1 MSGAR
6 HSYKARNFP
15 FAERLL
21 KLRERAGWT
30 QQEVA
35 RQMHVATRS
44 IRNWEGG
51 SYYPTDGHLKMLI
64 ELYFAQN
71 VFPPEREQEEVR
83 ALWHAFQTSTRRY
96 DRGFDEQWF
105 AALLNEREARSA
117 GQRQQAE
124 RSHPQPGSPEQPL
137 SEALPALTPAD
148 DSFPR
153 FPAQRA
159 PRSGLRSAPDVSSFY
174 GRTDEV
180 AELEHWLLVD
190 QCRLVAVLGMGG
202 IGKTALA
209 AKLVRQVAPHFAC
222 VLWRSLHNAPSLQ
235 DVLDEWLPL
244 LSGRQDNTY
253 APHEVDQRLSF
264 LIELLQERRCL
275 LVLDNLETLFQEGAP
290 GGRYR
295 EGYEAY
301 GDLIRE
307 VARTTHPSCLLLTCR
322 EKFPDLGELHGRRA
336 PVRAFRLGSLDLP
349 ASRQLLQDKDL
360 FGEQGA
366 FRDLVQRYAGN
377 PLALKIVGETVY
389 ELFGGNI
396 AAFLARNATTFHEIR
411 QLLTQQFERL
421 SGLEQG
427 LMYWLAISRELTE
440 LGALEKDLQ
449 PPPRRANEAMEAMQS
464 LYSRSLVERGEHGA
478 FTLQPVVLEYV
489 TERLVAQVGEEIR
502 ESRPALLLTHA
513 LLQAQAKEY
522 IRASQANLILKP
534 LLNQLVSHFGAPRLE
549 DQLEILLKQVRG
561 FPRAKQGYGGGNV
574 VNLLV
579 RLNGLKG
586 KDCSGLSIWQADLQ
600 WAEAQGATFEGSDL
614 TGSVFMRPVDGIVSV
629 ALSPNGQYV
638 AGGTNNGEI
647 RLWQATDGQLLLAFK
662 GHIKLTWSLAF
673 NPAST
678 HLVSG
683 GYDGLVKVWE
693 VSSGQCVSILQGHT
707 KWVEW
712 VAVHP
717 AGRLLATCSDDRSI
731 RLWDLSTS
739 RCIKIWPEQHQEV
752 WSVAFSPDGRW
763 LSSSYGDGVVKIWDH
778 ASGQCLWSVAAHH
791 GSAVTCLA
799 FSPDSQLLC
808 SGGEDATIMVWQA
821 SNGDHLGTL
830 SGHTDAV
837 QCLGFNAQ
845 GVLASGSFD
854 RTVKLWQLGK
864 VGHTG
869 EAAQCVGTLRG
880 HTGWVWSTAFGPSG
894 LLASGGQDCTVK
906 LWHIDRGGEGGKC
919 LQTLHGYSRLINT
932 VAFSPD
938 GERLISAENNGYLR
952 MWETKSG
959 QCLHSFLRQTG
970 ESSAVA
976 WSADGR
982 LFAQSLPDNT
992 IEIWDVANWRCLR
1005 KLEGH
1010 QRGVWSVI
1018 FSADGHFLASGSADT
1033 TIKRWDVES
1042 GSCLTTF
1049 QGHHVWVWSVACS
1062 LDGTLL
1068 ASGDVDGV
1076 VKLWEVSSGQCL
1088 RTLHGSP
1095 KAIVALLFTP
1105 DGTRLLSS
1113 NAQDLVTTWDV
1124 QSGKCLETASWAGDT
1139 YCWPCSVTFSG
1150 NLLATASSDQTV
1162 KLWDVRNGQLLR
1174 SFPCHPGQPWP
1185 VALSADQR
1193 LLACGMDDGT
1203 IMLWERQTGKC
1214 LMTLRGERPYERMN
1228 ITDVTGVTEA
1238 QKASLKTLG
1247 AIEIEGDTLFS
1258 L

>member
-6 HSYKARNFP
+6 HSYKARDFH

-21 KLRERAGWT
+21 HLRERAKWT

-35 RQMHVATRS
+35 RQLAVATKS

-51 SYYPTDGHLKMLI
+51 SNYPTDDHLKRLI
-64 ELYFAQN
+64 ELYLKKN
-71 VFPPEREQEEVR
+71 EVFPPEREQEEVR
-83 ALWHAFQTSTRRY
+83 ALWDLFQTSTRRSS
-96 DRGFDEQWF
+96 GFDEQWF
-105 AALLNEREARSA
+105 AALLNGREAGSA
-117 GQRQQAE
+117 SQGQQE
-124 RSHPQPGSPEQPL
+124 TYRSHPQPAVGGGLPL
-137 SEALPALTPAD
+137 AEVLPALKPG
-148 DSFPR
+148 DSFPL
-153 FPAQRA
+153 FPAHRA
-159 PRSGLRSAPDVSSFY
+159 PRSGLSSAPDVSSFY
-174 GRTDEV
+174 GRTDEL
-180 AELEHWLLVD
+180 AELEQWLLAD
-190 QCRLVAVLGMGG
+190 RCRLVAVVGMGG

-235 DVLDEWLPL
+235 DVLGEWLPL
-244 LSGRQDNTY
+244 LSQNNTY
-253 APHEVDQRLSF
+253 APQELDQRLSF

-275 LVLDNLETLFQEGAP
+275 LILDNLETLLQERAP

-295 EGYEAY
+295 EGYEAF
-301 GDLIRE
+301 GDLIRS
-307 VARTTHPSCLLLTCR
+307 VAFSTHQSCLLLTCR
-322 EKFPDLGELHGRRA
+322 EKFPDLGVFSGRRA
-336 PVRAFRLGSLDLP
+336 PVRVYRLGSLDLP

-366 FRDLVQRYAGN
+366 FLDLVQRFAGN
-377 PLALKIVGETVY
+377 PLALKIVGETVS
-389 ELFGGNI
+389 ELFGGDI
-396 AAFLARNATTFHEIR
+396 AAFLARDATAFHGIR
-411 QLLTQQFERL
+411 QLLAKQFERL
-421 SGLEQG
+421 SELEQV
-427 LMYWLAISRELTE
+427 LMYWLAIARELTE

-449 PPPRRANEAMEAMQS
+449 PPRSASEALEAMQS
-464 LYSRSLVERGEHGA
+464 LYNRNLVERGEHGAA

-502 ESRPALLLTHA
+502 GSRPALLLTHA
-513 LLQAQAKEY
+513 LLQAQAKDY
-522 IRASQANLILKP
+522 VRASQANLILTP
-534 LLNQLVSHFGAPRLE
+534 ILNQLVSHFGALCLE
-549 DQLEILLKQVRG
+549 EQLEILQKQVRG

-579 RLNGLKG
+579 RLNGQVRG
-586 KDCSGLSIWQADLQ
+586 KDCSHLTIWQADLQ
-600 WAEAQGATFEGSDL
+600 GAEAQEATFEGSDL
-614 TGSVFMRPVDGIVSV
+614 TGSVFMRPIDGIVSV

-647 RLWQATDGQLLLAFK
+647 RLWQATDGQLLLAFQ

-693 VSSGQCVSILQGHT
+693 VSSGKCVSILQGHT

-717 AGRLLATCSDDRSI
+717 AGRLLATGSDDRTI

-739 RCIKIWPEQHQEV
+739 RCIKVWPEQHQEV

-763 LSSSYGDGVVKIWDH
+763 LSSSYGDGIIKIWDH

-791 GSAVTCLA
+791 GSAITSLA
-799 FSPDSQLLC
+799 FSPDGELLV
-808 SGGEDATIMVWQA
+808 SGGEDATIMLWRA
-821 SNGDHLGTL
+821 SNGEPLGTL

-837 QCLGFNAQ
+837 QSLGFNAQ

-854 RTVKLWQLGK
+854 RTVKLWRLGK

-869 EAAQCVGTLRG
+869 EAAQCVGTLFG
-880 HTGWVWSTAFGPSG
+880 HTGWVWSTAFGPDG

-906 LWHIDRGGEGGKC
+906 LWQINWGGEGGKC

-932 VAFSPD
+932 VALSPD
-938 GERLISAENNGYLR
+938 GGRLISGENNGMLR
-952 MWETKSG
+952 MWDVQSG
-959 QCLHSFLRQTG
+959 QCLNSFLRPTG

-976 WSADGR
+976 FSPDGR
-982 LFAQSLPDNT
+982 FFGQSLPDNT
-992 IEIWDVANWRCLR
+992 IEIWDVATWRFLR

-1010 QRGVWSVI
+1010 QRGIWSVI
-1018 FSADGHFLASGSADT
+1018 FSADGHFLVSGSADT
-1033 TIKRWDVES
+1033 TIKLWDVER

-1049 QGHHVWVWSVACS
+1049 QGHRVWVWSVACS
-1062 LDGTLL
+1062 LDGILL

-1076 VKLWEVSSGQCL
+1076 VKLWEVSSGKCL

-1124 QSGKCLETASWAGDT
+1124 QSGRRLKTASRAGDI
-1139 YCWPCSVTFSG
+1139 YGWPCSVTFSTDG
-1150 NLLATASSDQTV
+1150 KLLATASSDQTV
-1162 KLWDVRNGQLLR
+1162 KLWDVSSGHLLR

-1193 LLACGMDDGT
+1193 LLISGMDDGT

-1228 ITDVTGVTEA
+1228 ITNVTGVTEA
-1238 QKASLKTLG
+1238 QKASLKILG
-1247 AIEIEGDTLFS
+1247 AIEMVGDTA
-1258 L
+1258 